1 MEQLFFNEIT
11 CSFNLR
17 CPKSNKPTNLY
28 LVTRINGKQLKLSTG
43 VKLYPQHWD
52 KKNQQAY
59 ISFRLSELDN
69 KNNLIVNRRIN
80 YLTLCFLEFKSYICC
95 NPKMIVN
102 ATLILKEIVYKDMR
116 TKHITAT
123 SLLYK
128 AFSIYCEETLVKDS
142 TKKEYNR
149 RLNVILEF
157 MKNKRIPD
165 TIDSLNQSFVNHF
178 LIYQKENHKGVS
190 AINGTCSFLTNLIN
204 TLSRTDEYSPKIQTV
219 SFKRLI
225 DNRNR
230 KYEDFKSKKS
240 SLTDEEIYRI
250 ENLELE
256 EEENEYRDI
265 FLLQIYS
272 GQRVSDIHN
281 FFDGNYEL
289 RNEFIRLYSK
299 KESTKSHIIY
309 ENVRTILDKYKDGL
323 KYVRFNSSFYNK
335 YRRHIK
341 DIAQKANLN
350 RIVSYYDPK
359 DLKAQKIISKPLY
372 EALSSHFGRHTFI
385 TNEAKNG
392 TSAEAIALQTGHKST
407 KSLVTYTHLTDDDK
421 ENKLLREKT
430 NIISAINENSLID
443 EDKLINE
450 AKDVLAFLGAR
461 YEEYCDKT
469 LDELYR
475 LIYGTYEDKFITLLG
490 VNQVKELYNSK
501 SMNLIEKHNELMRL
515 YNEVLDKQNIN

>member
-43 VKLYPQHWD
+43 VKVYPQHWD

-59 ISFRLSELDN
+59 ISFRLNELDN

-80 YLTLCFLEFKSYICC
+80 YLMLCFLEFKSYICC

-102 ATLILKEIVYKDMR
+102 AALILKTFIYKDME
-116 TKHITAT
+116 TKDMTAT
-123 SLLYK
+123 ALLHK
-128 AFSIYCEETLVKDS
+128 AFSTYCEDS
-142 TKKEYNR
+142 YIKESSKKEYNR
-149 RLNVILEF
+149 RLNVVLEF
-157 MKNKRIPD
+157 IKSKKIQN
-165 TIDSLNQSFVNHF
+165 TIDSLNQSLVNRF
-178 LIYQKENHKGVS
+178 LAYQKENHKGVS
-190 AINGTCSFLTNLIN
+190 AINGTCSFLVNLIN
-204 TLSRTDEYSPKIQTV
+204 TLARTDEYSDKIRIV

-230 KYEDFKSKKS
+230 KYDDFKSKKC
-240 SLTDEEIYRI
+240 SLTDEEIKQI
-250 ENLELE
+250 EKLELDE
-256 EEENEYRDI
+256 EESEYRDV

-281 FFDGNYEL
+281 FFDGNYKL
-289 RNEFIRLYSK
+289 NNEFIRLNSE

-309 ENVRTILDKYKDGL
+309 ENVKMILDKYKDGL
-323 KYVRFNSSFYNK
+323 KYIRFNSSFSNK
-335 YRRHIK
+335 YGKYIK
-341 DIAQKANLN
+341 KIAQKANLD
-350 RIVSYYDPK
+350 RIVSFYDPK
-359 DLKAQKIISKPLY
+359 DLKAEKIISMPLY

-385 TNEAKNG
+385 TNEAKSG
-392 TSAEAIALQTGHKST
+392 ISAEAIALQSGHKST
-407 KSLVTYTHLTDDDK
+407 KSLTTYIHLNDDDK
-421 ENKLLREKT
+421 ENKLLREKA
-430 NIISAINENSLID
+430 NIISKVNENSLID

-515 YNEVLDKQNIN
+515 YNEVLNKQGN